1 MVKINDF
8 GLKFAKSGAIASP
21 FVAEYRHP
29 ASDWRAFVI
38 TNEHLV
44 TNFAEGGPDELRGY
58 LVAHRVCLVGVHQS
72 PDVLRNGPAG
82 DDLAKVC
89 SALPVQATF
98 LSAGGSGLT
107 SSLQAANLS

>member
-8 GLKFAKSGAIASP
+8 GLSFSKSGAIASP
-21 FVAEYRHP
+21 FVAEYRHT
-29 ASDWRAFVI
+29 ASDLCAVVI

-44 TNFAEGGPDELRGY
+44 TNVAEGCPDELRGY
-58 LVAHRVCLVGVHQS
+58 FVGHRVCRVG
-72 PDVLRNGPAG
+72 PINRRKFCDGPAG
-82 DDLAKVC
+82 DDLATRS

-98 LSAGGSGLT
+98 LSDGGSGLT